1 MYIKIHS
8 YDCKFEKSKISI
20 SNKYGIHIISMSILR
35 HLHISQLYL
44 LLLVNSTGYCIMTT
58 PFDYV
63 FDNVYM
69 YDIKYKLPLGEQC
82 NLL

>member
-1 MYIKIHS
+1 MNVNLK
-8 YDCKFEKSKISI
+8 
-20 SNKYGIHIISMSILR
+20 NKKLR
-35 HLHISQLYL
+35 PVHISQLYL

-69 YDIKYKLPLGEQC
+69 YDIKYKLPLGEQY

>member
-1 MYIKIHS
+1 MKVNLKNR
-8 YDCKFEKSKISI
+8 KFQ
-20 SNKYGIHIISMSILR
+20 L
-35 HLHISQLYL
+35 LTVHISHLYML
-44 LLLVNSTGYCIMTT
+44 LLDNSTGYCIMTT

>member
-1 MYIKIHS
+1 MFRGFHGQY
-8 YDCKFEKSKISI
+8 
-20 SNKYGIHIISMSILR
+20 SMSKDTKNLYKIILQINGR
-35 HLHISQLYL
+35 LRPLYISQLYL

-69 YDIKYKLPLGEQC
+69 YDIKYKLPLGEQY

>member
-1 MYIKIHS
+1 MYIKI
-8 YDCKFEKSKISI
+8 
-20 SNKYGIHIISMSILR
+20 GRLR
-35 HLHISQLYL
+35 PLYISQLYL

-69 YDIKYKLPLGEQC
+69 YDIKYKLSLGEQY
-82 NLL
+82 NLR

>member
-1 MYIKIHS
+1 MK
-8 YDCKFEKSKISI
+8 
-20 SNKYGIHIISMSILR
+20 
-35 HLHISQLYL
+35 
-44 LLLVNSTGYCIMTT
+44 VNLKNRKL
-58 PFDYV
+58 FDYV